1 MTDDRHK
8 TLLLPHGTICAAI
21 TFVLLAVGGA
31 ALFTHG
37 ELPDWLVALITLTV
51 RDYFAREND

>member
-1 MTDDRHK
+1 MTDDRHR
-8 TLLLPHGTICAAI
+8 TLLLPHGTICALI
-21 TFVLLAVGGA
+21 TFVLLAAGTA
-31 ALFTHG
+31 ALFVIG